1 MVRPKRIL
9 RPKPRRAGVR
19 NRDVR
24 HPVLSSTLTIAT
36 VIGILVLALPTAMV
50 LFVGFLPSLAAW
62 AADETKAHY
71 SSRTVVG
78 VNFAGVAPF
87 ILTLWSGQNDIAAA
101 GRLITDPYT
110 LLVMFSAAGI
120 GWLMF
125 LGFPGIVSG
134 VCTINATRRIAQ
146 LKEHQE
152 ALIEEWG
159 AAITT
164 QDRQEARPA
173 ETPPPEQPAAGRE
186 RAA

>member
-1 MVRPKRIL
+1 MVGPNRIVRPK
-9 RPKPRRAGVR
+9 PQRAGVGPR
-19 NRDVR
+19 HAP

-36 VIGILVLALPTAMV
+36 VIGLLVLALPTAMV

-62 AADETKAHY
+62 AADETKGHY
-71 SSRTVVG
+71 SSRSVAG

-87 ILTLWSGQNDIAAA
+87 IITLWSGHNDIAAA

-125 LGFPGIVSG
+125 LGFPGIVAG

-146 LKEHQE
+146 LKEHQQ

-159 AAITT
+159 TAITT

-173 ETPPPEQPAAGRE
+173 ETPPPEPPAARQE
-186 RAA
+186 HAA